1 MAARRCRSEG
11 DGEET
16 SRARAQKRP
25 VRRGARG
32 GRSRAQISSA
42 HPATFHGPSVKAPVS
57 NPRVGSRRAHF
68 QKGFDQSVVSAI
80 PTARQIANIKERA
93 ESRRILNRTPLP
105 PRAAH
110 GLHVR
115 QRRLHRLSRHWGDA
129 WEKATGEPGRRYWR
143 SLLFRACRQESL
155 DVEEQ
160 TTLFGE
166 VESVLAV
173 QPGEVEGEER
183 PRPTFACAFC
193 GRITTNPRIC
203 RHCGGRS
210 GTYEELRALDW
221 RNRNVGVPL
230 RAPTVPHRGV
240 NRGRGRVGRGRG
252 RPRRG

>member
-1 MAARRCRSEG
+1 MAATRCRSEG
-11 DGEET
+11 DGGET
-16 SRARAQKRP
+16 SRVAARKRP
-25 VRRGARG
+25 TRRGTHGR
-32 GRSRAQISSA
+32 RSRAHISSE
-42 HPATFHGPSVKAPVS
+42 HPAPSRGPPRKATAS
-57 NPRVGSRRAHF
+57 KKGVGSRRAHF

-105 PRAAH
+105 PRAAY
-110 GLHVR
+110 GLHLR

-155 DVEEQ
+155 DVDEQ

-173 QPGEVEGEER
+173 QDPGGGGEER

-193 GRITTNPRIC
+193 GRLTTNPRIC
-203 RHCGGRS
+203 RHCGGRT

-221 RNRNVGVPL
+221 RNRNVGVPV
-230 RAPTVPHRGV
+230 RAPTAPPRGQ
-240 NRGRGRVGRGRG
+240 RGRGRGRGRG